1 MRPSATSNDRKDR
14 KRNQMQEGGIHKGK
28 SVHVLMIV
36 GILFPV
42 GRSSRNEL
50 EESESNARGGGDIQ
64 EHQTFPP
71 DNFVVEY
78 LLVSSTVQVEGGD

>member
-1 MRPSATSNDRKDR
+1 LKPSATLNDRNDQ

-28 SVHVLMIV
+28 SVHVLTIV
-36 GILFPV
+36 GTLFPV

-50 EESESNARGGGDIQ
+50 EKSESNARSGGDIQ

-71 DNFVVEY
+71 YNFVVEY
-78 LLVSSTVQVEGGD
+78 LLVSSTVQVGGDD